1 MWAQYSVLCL
11 SVHDTKYDLI
21 FSCGPSLHVLHRP
34 PSKQMGGVP
43 ASETRLD
50 VKNGH
55 VSPARR
61 IAVRA
66 GVGAGGT
73 GFALD
78 KLEESLHVRT

>member
-1 MWAQYSVLCL
+1 M
-11 SVHDTKYDLI
+11 SVHDSKHDLI
-21 FSCGPSLHVLHRP
+21 FGCGSSLHVLHRP

-43 ASETRLD
+43 ASEARLD

-55 VSPARR
+55 VSPAGRVV
-61 IAVRA
+61 VRA
-66 GVGAGGT
+66 GAGAGGA